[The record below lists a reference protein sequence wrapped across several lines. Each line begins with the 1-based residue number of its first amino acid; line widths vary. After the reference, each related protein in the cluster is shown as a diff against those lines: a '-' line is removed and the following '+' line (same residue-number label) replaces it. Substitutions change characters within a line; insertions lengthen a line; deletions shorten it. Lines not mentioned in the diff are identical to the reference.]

1 MVSDS
6 GGFETS
12 PYLLAPAA
20 LIVANCRPPRNPE
33 LCLREFPDRGG
44 LKAPYTSRMR
54 TVRLGLCQL
63 NSTVGD
69 IVGNVAAIRA
79 QIAAARQAECK
90 IVAFPELAVTG
101 YPPEDLLLRRDFCL
115 ASRDAIEGIAE
126 DTQGIV
132 AIVGFVDWSDGD
144 AYNAAAVLVDG
155 RWVDTYHK
163 HRLPNYG
170 VFDEERYFAAG
181 RRVPI
186 YEAPDVSFG
195 VNICEDIWYPGQP
208 LDTIA
213 LAGAELC
220 ININASPYHRGRV
233 HPRSRMIATRAADNL
248 IVVAYVNAVGGQD
261 ELVFD
266 GNSLV
271 FDAEGILLA
280 RGPQFREELVIVDI
294 DIDTV
299 AQRRLHDP
307 RRRVE
312 MRNRDDE
319 LDVDRIPVDI
329 TLSTAQPRRPGVI
342 APLLGDEAEVWEA
355 LVLGVR
361 DYLRKTGFKEALIAL
376 SGGIDSSIVA
386 AIAVDAIGAENVS
399 GVSMPSRYSS
409 QHSRADAQLL
419 AESLGIRYLSI
430 PIEPG
435 HAAMLEMLAPAFEGT
450 TSGTAEENVQARLR
464 GNLLMALSNKFGA
477 IVLTTGNK
485 SEMATGYATLYG
497 DMAGGFAV
505 IKDVPKTLVFRL
517 CAWRNEYEGRAFIP
531 ESILTKPPSAELK
544 PDQFDADSLPP
555 YEVLDPILEAYVED
569 DRTFDEIVAMGFDPA
584 IVRRVTGMVDANEY
598 KRRQAPPGIKI
609 TRRAFGRD
617 RRFPLAARYRL
628 VP

>member
-1 MVSDS
+1 
-6 GGFETS
+6 
-12 PYLLAPAA
+12 
-20 LIVANCRPPRNPE
+20 
-33 LCLREFPDRGG
+33 
-44 LKAPYTSRMR
+44 MR
-54 TVRLGLCQL
+54 TVRLGLVQL

-69 IVGNVAAIRA
+69 IAGNVAAIRA
-79 QIAAARQAECK
+79 QIAAARRDGCR

-101 YPPEDLLLRRDFCL
+101 YPPEDLLLRRDFCV
-115 ASRDAIEGIAE
+115 ASRDAVAALAE
-126 DTQGIV
+126 DTKGLV
-132 AIVGFVDWSDGD
+132 AIVGFVDWSGGD
-144 AYNAAAVLVDG
+144 AYNSAAILVDG
-155 RWVDTYHK
+155 RWADTYHK

-181 RRVPI
+181 RRVPVYQSNDI
-186 YEAPDVSFG
+186 TFG
-195 VNICEDIWYPGQP
+195 VSVCEDIWYPGQP
-208 LDTIA
+208 LDAIA
-213 LAGAELC
+213 LGGAELC

-233 HPRSRMIATRAADNL
+233 YPRSRMIATRAADNL

-261 ELVFD
+261 ELIFD

-271 FDAEGILLA
+271 FDAEGDLLA
-280 RGPQFREELVIVDI
+280 RGAQFREELAVVDI
-294 DIDTV
+294 DLDTV

-312 MRNRDDE
+312 LRDRDEE
-319 LDVDRIPVDI
+319 LDIDRIPLDI
-329 TLSTAQPRRPGVI
+329 DLATTEPPQANTI
-342 APLLGDEAEVWEA
+342 APLLGEEAEVWEA

-361 DYLRKTGFKEALIAL
+361 DYLRKTGFKQALIGL

-386 AIAVDAIGAENVS
+386 AIAVDAIGAGNVT
-399 GVSMPSRYSS
+399 GVSMPSRFSS
-409 QHSRADAQLL
+409 EHSRDDAQVL

-430 PIEPG
+430 PIEPA
-435 HAAMLEMLAPAFEGT
+435 HEAMLEMLEPAFGDT
-450 TSGTAEENVQARLR
+450 APGTAEENLQARIR
-464 GNLLMALSNKFGA
+464 GNILMALSNKFGG

-517 CAWRNEYEGRAFIP
+517 SRWRNESAGREIIP
-531 ESILTKPPSAELK
+531 ESVLTKPPSAELK

-555 YEVLDPILEAYVED
+555 YEVLDPILEAYVEE
-569 DRTFDEIVAMGFDPA
+569 DRTCGEIIAMGFDPA
-584 IVRRVTGMVDANEY
+584 IVRRVMSLVDTNEY

-628 VP
+628 S